1 MPSEETT
8 DRYDPMIDYR
18 YGIAI
23 WAAFVATASV
33 LSVFLPRVALAVLA
47 FGSLAAAER
56 VFRVRNH
63 STVIKWRLISLATLG
78 LIALAYAAAV
88 LWFATFHQW
97 RIDL

>member
-1 MPSEETT
+1 MHSERTN
-8 DRYDPMIDYR
+8 DAYDPTTDYR
-18 YGIAI
+18 YGITI
-23 WAAFVATASV
+23 WVVFVATAIV
-33 LSVFLPRVALAVLA
+33 LSVFFPRIALAVLA

-88 LWFATFHQW
+88 RWFATFHQW